1 MFMSEKLCKFA
12 VQINHQTIS
21 FIMKKIIS
29 LFCLLLCLTVG
40 TTAQNITV
48 SSAVGQSP
56 ATFVNTH
63 LLGGGVYIYNAKFNN
78 VSGNITMPQIGTFS
92 ANGYTGLVMY
102 EGVLMTTG
110 NIHLAPGPNNMTDAS
125 TPIATAF
132 IDPAMESVA
141 TSDLQGCATL
151 DFDFV
156 GLSDTMSFNYCF
168 ASEEYPEY
176 VCSRYND
183 VFAFFLT
190 GPDPVTGEEVTR
202 NIALIPNTVS
212 DTMPEGIAVAI
223 NSVNSGSPGIYSGAG
238 TGCYYDYST
247 YYNDNTADTSVAG
260 IQYDGYTSK
269 LTASA
274 RILPCE
280 TYHMHISLCNV
291 GDNLLGS
298 GVFIE
303 GGSFTVPSDHI
314 VLSRA
319 GIDTV
324 WGSCPHQVPLSL
336 AGTPF
341 EWGVV
346 HYTSGGTAVEGTD
359 YILTND
365 DGAYVSTTGI
375 TIGNTP
381 RNIVLRVLPNVDLT
395 HTKTIELY
403 LETRLCPAHPQL
415 VVRDTM
421 RFVLVRGG
429 DVRLRDTSIIC
440 SHACLEVS
448 APLVYGEPPITYL
461 WQPTTGID
469 HPNHRVSTAF
479 ITESADYQLIATG
492 GSGCHSDT
500 AHVHVVVT
508 GQDPVGI
515 DELGISDQELRIHPN
530 PASNI
535 IHIDALA
542 EVLHVTLYASNGRMV
557 GEWPVGQGHRQVT
570 IPTEGL
576 DEGIYTVRVRT
587 SKGYSINKVVI
598 VR

>member
-1 MFMSEKLCKFA
+1 
-12 VQINHQTIS
+12 
-21 FIMKKIIS
+21 MKKIIFI
-29 LFCLLLCLTVG
+29 LCVQLCLTVG
-40 TTAQNITV
+40 TIAQNITV
-48 SSAVGQSP
+48 VSAVGQSP
-56 ATFVNTH
+56 ATFVNSH
-63 LLGGGVYIYNAKFNN
+63 LLGGGVYIFNAKFNN
-78 VSGNITMPQIGTFS
+78 VSGNITMPQIGAFN
-92 ANGYTGLVMY
+92 ANGYAGLTMT

-110 NIHLAPGPNNMTDAS
+110 SIYLAPGPNNMTDGS
-125 TPIATAF
+125 MPIGSAF
-132 IDPAMESVA
+132 VDPAMESVA

-156 GLSDTMSFNYCF
+156 GLSDTVSFNYCF

-190 GPDPVTGEEVTR
+190 GPDPITHEEVTR

-223 NSVNSGSPGIYSGAG
+223 NSVNPGFPGIYSGAG
-238 TGCYYDYST
+238 TGCYYEYSN
-247 YYNDNTADTSVAG
+247 YYIDNTADTTHGG
-260 IQYDGYTSK
+260 IQYDGYTNK

-280 TYHMHISLCNV
+280 VYHMHISLCNV

-303 GGSFTVPSDHI
+303 GGSFTVPSADI
-314 VLSRA
+314 GLSRE

-324 WGSCPHQVPLSL
+324 WGSCPHHVPLSL

-341 EWGVV
+341 GWGEV
-346 HYTSGGTAVEGTD
+346 HYTSGGTAVEGID
-359 YILTND
+359 YILTD
-365 DGAYVSTTGI
+365 DQGIHIRTTGI
-375 TIGNTP
+375 AIGNTP
-381 RNIVLRVLPNVDLT
+381 RNIVLRALPHADLS
-395 HTKTIELY
+395 HDKTIELY
-403 LETRLCPAHPQL
+403 LSTRLCPAHPQL

-421 RFVLVRGG
+421 RFLLVRGG
-429 DVRLRDTSIIC
+429 DVRLRDTTIVC
-440 SHACLEVS
+440 THACLEVS
-448 APLVYGEPPITYL
+448 APLVYGQPPITYL
-461 WQPTTGID
+461 WQPDTGID
-469 HPNHRVSTAF
+469 HPNSRVSTAF
-479 ITESADYQLIATG
+479 ITESADYRLIATG

-500 AHVHVVVT
+500 AQVHVVVT

-515 DELGISDQELRIHPN
+515 DGLGVSDQKLRIHPN

-535 IHIDALA
+535 IHIDASA
-542 EVLHVTLYASNGRMV
+542 EVLHVTLYASNGRTV
-557 GEWPVGQGHRQVT
+557 GEWPAGQGQRQVT

-598 VR
+598 VKSKR